1 MTCLLTYQPMPALFI
16 SQTRNSPLETAGLT
30 VQETVWSEPE
40 GEPRPGFRDRTCVR
54 DGQDV
59 WLAEFSESFVKDD
72 WCTEGH
78 LFHVLAGESTLR
90 LRDGGRAIR
99 LRPGDTGILLAGE
112 AHAHGIE
119 PAAGERIQILLFEQ
133 P

>member
-1 MTCLLTYQPMPALFI
+1 MPALFI

-54 DGQDV
+54 DGQEV

-78 LFHVLAGESTLR
+78 LFHVLAGE
-90 LRDGGRAIR
+90 
-99 LRPGDTGILLAGE
+99 